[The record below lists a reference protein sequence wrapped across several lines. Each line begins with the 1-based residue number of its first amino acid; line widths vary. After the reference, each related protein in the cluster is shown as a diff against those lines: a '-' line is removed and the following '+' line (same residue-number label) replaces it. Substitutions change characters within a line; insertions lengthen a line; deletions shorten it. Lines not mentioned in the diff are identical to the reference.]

1 MIYNP
6 YNTTVQNPGLVQ
18 PGMLQQ
24 TSYPVAQQPAMLQQT
39 GYPVAQQPAMLQQT
53 GYPVAQQSAMLQQTG
68 YPVAQQSVMP
78 MATYPTS
85 TTTHVANPTAYQP
98 VQQSLPA
105 VPAVPVPP
113 CSVHTCGVPAPVCGV
128 PVAQPMVVP
137 QPVQQIQTVQQS
149 VEPQVTSTQSTT
161 AQHKKT
167 TYVEAYLEP
176 VDAQVPLMQ
185 PTVSKKVVEK
195 KTYPVSDDIVYV
207 EQKPLKNSTMQDYNL
222 YLMENEYYSDDQPTY
237 KKTVSPRTRADQ
249 RPLNCE
255 NLPLATTYI
264 QAQTYTGLNNPTQTL
279 QQGTLFNELYSPYT
293 PQKVSTPTVFM
304 LKGGQQ

>member
-24 TSYPVAQQPAMLQQT
+24 TSYPVAQQSSMLQQ
-39 GYPVAQQPAMLQQT
+39 
-53 GYPVAQQSAMLQQTG
+53 SS

-78 MATYPTS
+78 TAAYPTS
-85 TTTHVANPTAYQP
+85 ATTQLANTTAYQP
-98 VQQSLPA
+98 VQQAFPA
-105 VPAVPVPP
+105 VQAVPVPTCP
-113 CSVHTCGVPAPVCGV
+113 APACGVPTPVCGV
-128 PVAQPMVVP
+128 PVAQPVVIP
-137 QPVQQIQTVQQS
+137 QPVQQVQPVQ
-149 VEPQVTSTQSTT
+149 PQVASTQATT

-195 KTYPVSDDIVYV
+195 KTYPVSDEIVYV

-249 RPLNCE
+249 TALTCE

-264 QAQTYTGLNNPTQTL
+264 RTQTYTGLNNPTQTL
-279 QQGTLFNELYSPYT
+279 QQGTVFNELYSPYT
-293 PQKVSTPTVFM
+293 PQKVSTPTVYM

>member
-24 TSYPVAQQPAMLQQT
+24 TSYPVAQQSSMLQQSS
-39 GYPVAQQPAMLQQT
+39 
-53 GYPVAQQSAMLQQTG
+53 YPVAQQSS

-78 MATYPTS
+78 TAAYPTS
-85 TTTHVANPTAYQP
+85 ATTQVANTTAYQP
-98 VQQSLPA
+98 VQQAFPA
-105 VPAVPVPP
+105 VQAVPVPTCP
-113 CSVHTCGVPAPVCGV
+113 APACGVPTPVCGV
-128 PVAQPMVVP
+128 PVAQPVVIP
-137 QPVQQIQTVQQS
+137 QPVQQVQPVQ
-149 VEPQVTSTQSTT
+149 PQVASTQATT

-195 KTYPVSDDIVYV
+195 KTYPVSDEIVYV

-222 YLMENEYYSDDQPTY
+222 YLMENEYYSDDEPNY
-237 KKTVSPRTRADQ
+237 KKTVHTTYPQARADKKGS
-249 RPLNCE
+249 PLTCE
-255 NLPLATTYI
+255 NLPLATAYVRM
-264 QAQTYTGLNNPTQTL
+264 QPYTSLNNPTETL
-279 QQGTLFNELYSPYT
+279 QQGTAFNELYDVYT
-293 PQKVSTPTVFM
+293 PQTGAPPNIFM
-304 LKGGQQ
+304 LNGGCRE

>member
-6 YNTTVQNPGLVQ
+6 YNTTVQNPGLMQ

-24 TSYPVAQQPAMLQQT
+24 TSYPAAQQSSMLQQ
-39 GYPVAQQPAMLQQT
+39 
-53 GYPVAQQSAMLQQTG
+53 SS

-78 MATYPTS
+78 TAAYPTS
-85 TTTHVANPTAYQP
+85 ATTQLANTTAYQP
-98 VQQSLPA
+98 VQQAFPA
-105 VPAVPVPP
+105 VQAVPVPTCP
-113 CSVHTCGVPAPVCGV
+113 VPACGVPTPVCGV
-128 PVAQPMVVP
+128 PIAQPVVIP
-137 QPVQQIQTVQQS
+137 QPVQ
-149 VEPQVTSTQSTT
+149 PQVASTQATT

-195 KTYPVSDDIVYV
+195 KTYPVSDEIVYV

-249 RPLNCE
+249 TALTCE

-264 QAQTYTGLNNPTQTL
+264 RTQTYTGFDDPTQTL
-279 QQGTLFNELYSPYT
+279 QQGTTFNALYDPYT
-293 PQKVSTPTVFM
+293 PRKVGKPTVFM
-304 LKGGQQ
+304 LKGGQR

>member
-24 TSYPVAQQPAMLQQT
+24 TT
-39 GYPVAQQPAMLQQT
+39 
-53 GYPVAQQSAMLQQTG
+53 YPVAQQSAMLQQSG
-68 YPVAQQSVMP
+68 YPVAQQSIMP
-78 MATYPTS
+78 TATYPTS
-85 TTTHVANPTAYQP
+85 TTQVANTTAYQP
-98 VQQSLPA
+98 VQQTFPA
-105 VPAVPVPP
+105 VQAVPVPTCP
-113 CSVHTCGVPAPVCGV
+113 VPACSVQAPVCGV
-128 PVAQPMVVP
+128 PVAQPIVVP
-137 QPVQQIQTVQQS
+137 QSVQQVQTVQ
-149 VEPQVTSTQSTT
+149 PQVASTQETT
-161 AQHKKT
+161 AKHKKT

-195 KTYPVSDDIVYV
+195 KKYPVSDEIVYV

-249 RPLNCE
+249 GTLTCE

-264 QAQTYTGLNNPTQTL
+264 QTQTYTGLNNPTQTL
-279 QQGTLFNELYSPYT
+279 QQGTVFNELYSPYT
-293 PQKVSTPTVFM
+293 PQKVSMPTVFM

>member
-6 YNTTVQNPGLVQ
+6 YNTTVQNPGLMQ

-24 TSYPVAQQPAMLQQT
+24 TSYPAAQQSSMLQQ
-39 GYPVAQQPAMLQQT
+39 
-53 GYPVAQQSAMLQQTG
+53 SS

-78 MATYPTS
+78 TAAYPTS
-85 TTTHVANPTAYQP
+85 ATTQLDNTTAYQP
-98 VQQSLPA
+98 VQQAFPA
-105 VPAVPVPP
+105 VQAVPVP
-113 CSVHTCGVPAPVCGV
+113 TCGVPTPVCGV
-128 PVAQPMVVP
+128 PMAQPVVIP
-137 QPVQQIQTVQQS
+137 QPVQQVQPVQ
-149 VEPQVTSTQSTT
+149 PQVASTQATT

-195 KTYPVSDDIVYV
+195 KTYPVSDEIVYV

-249 RPLNCE
+249 TALTCE

-264 QAQTYTGLNNPTQTL
+264 RTQTYTGFDDPTQTL
-279 QQGTLFNELYSPYT
+279 QQGTTFNALYDPYT
-293 PQKVSTPTVFM
+293 PRKVGKPTVFM
-304 LKGGQQ
+304 LKGGQR

>member
-1 MIYNP
+1 M
-6 YNTTVQNPGLVQ
+6 Q

-24 TSYPVAQQPAMLQQT
+24 TSYPAAQQSSMLQQ
-39 GYPVAQQPAMLQQT
+39 
-53 GYPVAQQSAMLQQTG
+53 SS

-78 MATYPTS
+78 TATYPTS
-85 TTTHVANPTAYQP
+85 ATTQLANTTAYQP
-98 VQQSLPA
+98 VQQAFPA
-105 VPAVPVPP
+105 VQAVPVP
-113 CSVHTCGVPAPVCGV
+113 TCGVPTPVCGV
-128 PVAQPMVVP
+128 PMAQPVVIP
-137 QPVQQIQTVQQS
+137 QPVQQVQPVQ
-149 VEPQVTSTQSTT
+149 PQIASTQATT

-195 KTYPVSDDIVYV
+195 KTYPVSDEIVYV

-249 RPLNCE
+249 TALTCE
-255 NLPLATTYI
+255 NLPLATNADTMDWFSNEHFYEVFDEDAI
-264 QAQTYTGLNNPTQTL
+264 FTEDDGSYAEVLDGNGQKWGLHAS
-279 QQGTLFNELYSPYT
+279 GDGDF
-293 PQKVSTPTVFM
+293 VSHRIRFEA
-304 LKGGQQ
+304 LS

>member
-24 TSYPVAQQPAMLQQT
+24 TSYPVAQQP
-39 GYPVAQQPAMLQQT
+39 
-53 GYPVAQQSAMLQQTG
+53 AMLQQTG

-137 QPVQQIQTVQQS
+137 QPVQQIQTVQQT

>member
-24 TSYPVAQQPAMLQQT
+24 TT
-39 GYPVAQQPAMLQQT
+39 
-53 GYPVAQQSAMLQQTG
+53 YPVAQQSAMLQQTG

-78 MATYPTS
+78 TTTYPTA
-85 TTTHVANPTAYQP
+85 TTQVANPTAYQP
-98 VQQSLPA
+98 VQQAFPA
-105 VPAVPVPP
+105 IQAVPVPTCP
-113 CSVHTCGVPAPVCGV
+113 VPACSVQAPVCGV
-128 PVAQPMVVP
+128 PVP
-137 QPVQQIQTVQQS
+137 QPVQQVPTIQ
-149 VEPQVTSTQSTT
+149 PQVASTQETT

-195 KTYPVSDDIVYV
+195 KTYPVSDEIVYV
-207 EQKPLKNSTMQDYNL
+207 DQKPLKNSTMQDYNL

-249 RPLNCE
+249 KALTCE

-264 QAQTYTGLNNPTQTL
+264 QVQTYTGLNNPTQTL
-279 QQGTLFNELYSPYT
+279 QQGTAFNELYSPYT
-293 PQKVSTPTVFM
+293 PQKVSAPTVFM

>member
-24 TSYPVAQQPAMLQQT
+24 TSYPVAQQP
-39 GYPVAQQPAMLQQT
+39 
-53 GYPVAQQSAMLQQTG
+53 AMLQQTG

>member
-24 TSYPVAQQPAMLQQT
+24 TS
-39 GYPVAQQPAMLQQT
+39 YPVAQQPAMLQQT

>member
-24 TSYPVAQQPAMLQQT
+24 SS
-39 GYPVAQQPAMLQQT
+39 
-53 GYPVAQQSAMLQQTG
+53 YPVAQQSAMLQQSS

-78 MATYPTS
+78 TATYPTS
-85 TTTHVANPTAYQP
+85 TTTTQVANTTAYQP
-98 VQQSLPA
+98 VQQAFPA
-105 VPAVPVPP
+105 VQAVPVP
-113 CSVHTCGVPAPVCGV
+113 TCGVPAPVCGV

-137 QPVQQIQTVQQS
+137 QPVQQVQTVQ
-149 VEPQVTSTQSTT
+149 PQVASTQATT

-195 KTYPVSDDIVYV
+195 KKYPVSDEIVYV

-222 YLMENEYYSDDQPTY
+222 YLMENEYYSDDQPAY

-249 RPLNCE
+249 TALTCE

-264 QAQTYTGLNNPTQTL
+264 KTQTYTGLNNPTQTL

>member
-6 YNTTVQNPGLVQ
+6 YNTTVQNSGLVQ

-98 VQQSLPA
+98 VQQAFPA
-105 VPAVPVPP
+105 VQAVPVP
-113 CSVHTCGVPAPVCGV
+113 TCGVPAPVCGV

>member
-1 MIYNP
+1 M
-6 YNTTVQNPGLVQ
+6 Q

-24 TSYPVAQQPAMLQQT
+24 PSYPVPQQSSMLQQ
-39 GYPVAQQPAMLQQT
+39 
-53 GYPVAQQSAMLQQTG
+53 SS

-78 MATYPTS
+78 TAAYPTS
-85 TTTHVANPTAYQP
+85 ATTQLANTTAYQP
-98 VQQSLPA
+98 VQQAFPA
-105 VPAVPVPP
+105 VQAVPVPTCP
-113 CSVHTCGVPAPVCGV
+113 APACGVPTPVCGV
-128 PVAQPMVVP
+128 PVAQPVVIP
-137 QPVQQIQTVQQS
+137 QPVQQVQPVQ
-149 VEPQVTSTQSTT
+149 PQIASTQATT

-195 KTYPVSDDIVYV
+195 KTYPVSDEIVYV

-249 RPLNCE
+249 TALTCE

-264 QAQTYTGLNNPTQTL
+264 RTQTYTGFDNPTQTL
-279 QQGTLFNELYSPYT
+279 QQGTTFNELYDPYT
-293 PQKVSTPTVFM
+293 PRKVGKPTVFI
-304 LKGGQQ
+304 LKGGQR

>member
-24 TSYPVAQQPAMLQQT
+24 TSYPVAQQSSMLQQ
-39 GYPVAQQPAMLQQT
+39 
-53 GYPVAQQSAMLQQTG
+53 SS

-78 MATYPTS
+78 TAAYPTS
-85 TTTHVANPTAYQP
+85 ATTQLANTTAYQP
-98 VQQSLPA
+98 VQQAFPA
-105 VPAVPVPP
+105 VQAVPVP
-113 CSVHTCGVPAPVCGV
+113 TCGVPTPVCGV
-128 PVAQPMVVP
+128 PMAQPVVIP
-137 QPVQQIQTVQQS
+137 QPVQQVQPVQ
-149 VEPQVTSTQSTT
+149 PQVASTQATT

-195 KTYPVSDDIVYV
+195 KTYPVSDEIVYV

-237 KKTVSPRTRADQ
+237 KKTVSPRTRVDQ
-249 RPLNCE
+249 RTLTCE
-255 NLPLATTYI
+255 HLPLATTYI
-264 QAQTYTGLNNPTQTL
+264 QTQTYTGLNNPTQTL
-279 QQGTLFNELYSPYT
+279 QQGTVFNELYSPYT
-293 PQKVSTPTVFM
+293 PQKVSTPTVYM